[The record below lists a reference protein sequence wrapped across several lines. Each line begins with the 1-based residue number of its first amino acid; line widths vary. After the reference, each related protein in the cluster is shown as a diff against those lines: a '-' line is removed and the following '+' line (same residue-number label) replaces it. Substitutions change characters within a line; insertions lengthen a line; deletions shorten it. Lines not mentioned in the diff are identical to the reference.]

1 MTSGNGKKR
10 TLSRATNTEEEKL
23 EIKEI
28 KLKEIK
34 KEKKEKKVNE

>member
-28 KLKEIK
+28 N
-34 KEKKEKKVNE
+34 KEKKERKERKES